1 MAKIVTVDELKQLA
15 DAARNE
21 LFEQARLPTLWAST
35 TLCVTLTGV

>member
-21 LFEQARLPTLWAST
+21 LFEQARKMGRDPKI
-35 TLCVTLTGV
+35 